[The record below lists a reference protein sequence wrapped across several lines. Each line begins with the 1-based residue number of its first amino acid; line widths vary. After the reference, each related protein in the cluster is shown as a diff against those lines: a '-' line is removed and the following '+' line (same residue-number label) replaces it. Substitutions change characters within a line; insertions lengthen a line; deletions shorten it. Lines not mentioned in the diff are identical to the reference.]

1 MNTTITDIPN
11 TTGHAASKHNSG
23 VWSYGQQGRI
33 WQLPN
38 PPWLWRFDWACAGKR
53 TIPRGWR
60 DDSGVWLGVT
70 QKMTPRLLLWQRPG
84 FQHIYEVTHNCLELQ
99 L

>member
-1 MNTTITDIPN
+1 MLPANITVECGPTDSRA
-11 TTGHAASKHNSG
+11 GSG
-23 VWSYGQQGRI
+23 NCPTLLDS
-33 WQLPN
+33 
-38 PPWLWRFDWACAGKR
+38 WRFDWACAGKR

-60 DDSGVWLGVT
+60 DDSGVWSGVT
-70 QKMTPRLLLWQRPG
+70 QMTPHLLLWQRPG